1 MGDHLLSH
9 HEEEL
14 FGARGYARRESAV
27 IQGGREIR
35 MGLNAPLIT
44 PIHMTAAYEF
54 PDAETAAGIFGL
66 QHNGHAYSRLGNP
79 TLNVLE
85 ERMAQIDGGV
95 AALSAATGQAAVT
108 LAVLNLVEAG
118 DNVVA
123 SKELFG
129 GSWSLLGATL
139 KRFGIET
146 RFVSPEDPEN
156 FGRATDDRTRLY
168 FGETLPNPRLRIFPI
183 AEVAEVGARYGV
195 PLIVD
200 NTLQPFTCR
209 PFEHGAAV
217 TVYSG
222 TKYLGGHG
230 AALGG
235 LIVDSGNFD
244 WAASERHPL
253 MTRPDPAYGNVVWG
267 EQARNLP
274 ESRGRSSYL
283 FKARETL
290 LRDFGM
296 SMSPFNAWLILQGI
310 ETLPL
315 RMPAHSENARK
326 VAEFLV
332 GHPKVSLVRH
342 PGLAEGEEAKQVLRY
357 LGDST
362 GPMVTVELAGGREA
376 GARFIEALKLFSHVS
391 NVGDV
396 RSLATHPASTTH
408 RQLPEADL
416 LAAGITQGSVRLSVG
431 LEHPDDLIHDLAQAL
446 DAA

>member
-1 MGDHLLSH
+1 MLSRD
-9 HEEEL
+9 EEEL
-14 FGARGYARRESAV
+14 FGARGYARRESAT
-27 IQGGREIR
+27 IQGGRDIR
-35 MGLNAPLIT
+35 MGINPSLIT

-54 PDAETAAGIFGL
+54 PDAEMAAGIFGL
-66 QHNGHAYSRLGNP
+66 ETDGHAYSRLGNP

-95 AALSAATGQAAVT
+95 AALSASTGQAAVT
-108 LAVLNLVEAG
+108 LAILTLVEAG

-123 SKELFG
+123 SNELFG

-183 AEVAEVGARYGV
+183 AEVAGIGARHGV
-195 PLIVD
+195 PLIID

-244 WAASERHPL
+244 WANSGRHPL
-253 MTRPDPAYGNVVWG
+253 MTEPDPAYGNVVWG
-267 EQARNLP
+267 EQSRKLP
-274 ESRGRSSYL
+274 ETRGRSSYL

-290 LRDFGM
+290 LRDMGM
-296 SMSPFNAWLILQGI
+296 SLSPFNAWLILQGI

-326 VAEFLV
+326 VAEYLI
-332 GHPKVSLVRH
+332 GHPKISLVRH
-342 PGLAEGEEAKQVLRY
+342 PSLAEGVEAERVKQY
-357 LGDST
+357 LDGGT
-362 GPMVTVELAGGREA
+362 GPMVTIDLAGGRAA

-431 LEHPDDLIHDLAQAL
+431 LEHHDDLIHDLEQAL
-446 DAA
+446 AAV

>member
-1 MGDHLLSH
+1 MG
-9 HEEEL
+9 
-14 FGARGYARRESAV
+14 
-27 IQGGREIR
+27 I
-35 MGLNAPLIT
+35 NPPLIT
-44 PIHMTAAYEF
+44 PIHMSAAYEF
-54 PDAETAAGIFGL
+54 PDAEAAAGIFGL
-66 QHNGHAYSRLGNP
+66 EVDGHAYSRLGNP

-85 ERMAQIDGGV
+85 ERVAQIDGGV
-95 AALSAATGQAAVT
+95 AALSASTGQAAVT
-108 LAVLNLVEAG
+108 LAILTLVEAG

-123 SKELFG
+123 SNELFG

-156 FGRATDDRTRLY
+156 FDRATDGRTRLY

-183 AEVAEVGARYGV
+183 AEVAGIGARHGV

-244 WAASERHPL
+244 WASSDRHPV
-253 MTRPDPAYGNVVWG
+253 MTDPDPAYGNVVWG
-267 EQARNLP
+267 ERSRRLP
-274 ESRGRSSYL
+274 DTRGRSSYL

-290 LRDFGM
+290 LRDLGM
-296 SMSPFNAWLILQGI
+296 SLSPFNAWLILQGI
-310 ETLPL
+310 ETLAL
-315 RMPAHSENARK
+315 RMPAHSRNAKR
-326 VAEFLV
+326 VAEHLT
-332 GHPKVSLVRH
+332 GHPKIVAVRH
-342 PGLAEGEEAKQVLRY
+342 PALAEGIEAEHVERY
-357 LGDST
+357 LGGGF
-362 GPMVTVELAGGREA
+362 GPMVTVELEGGRAA
-376 GARFIEALKLFSHVS
+376 GARFIEALRLFSHVS

-431 LEHPDDLIHDLAQAL
+431 LEHPDDLLHDLDQAL
-446 DAA
+446 AAV